1 MGELPEYDPADV
13 ALDAPYAAML
23 NDYLRRELGY
33 KDDHV
38 YERLAE
44 VWPWSTEGFEFRY
57 PYLAEALREAMVKN
71 PDLKVLVASG
81 RYDLATPYYDA
92 VYTAR
97 HLGLPEALRGN
108 MKTTTYDAGH
118 MMYVRR
124 ADHQKLKKEIVELI
138 RGAAGKGK

>member
-1 MGELPEYDPADV
+1 
-13 ALDAPYAAML
+13 ML

-33 KDDHV
+33 ENDHV
-38 YERLAE
+38 YDRLAN

-57 PYLAEALREAMVKN
+57 PNLSESLRRAMVKN
-71 PDLKVLVASG
+71 PHLKVLVTSG

-92 VYTAR
+92 VYTAT

-108 MKTTTYDAGH
+108 MKLTTYDSGH

-124 ADHQKLKKEIVELI
+124 ADHRKFKQDIAEFI
-138 RGAAGKGK
+138 RGAAAKTK